1 MKIIGVTGG
10 VGAGKSTVLEILKE
24 EYGAGILTADE
35 IGRELME
42 PEGACFAQVR
52 DVFGEGVIRQDG
64 TLDRRKIASMVFRDR
79 AALKRLN
86 GIIHPA
92 VRKETEKR
100 LQDFEISGKDIAVIE
115 TAILFE
121 AGYEDICDVVWYVY
135 ADEETRIQRLMQ
147 SRGYGRDKCREIMA
161 NQMPDREFRRRCGA
175 VIDNS
180 GSRADTKE
188 QIASS
193 LSL

>member
-24 EYGAGILTADE
+24 DYGAGILMADE

-52 DVFGEGVIRQDG
+52 DAFGEGVMKRDG
-64 TLDRRKIASMVFRDR
+64 TLDRGKIASAVFRDQ

-92 VRKETEKR
+92 VRKETERR
-100 LQDFEISGKDIAVIE
+100 LQDLEISGKEIAVIE

-135 ADEETRIQRLMQ
+135 ADEETRIQRLMK

-161 NQMPDREFRRRCGA
+161 NQMPDSEFRRRSGV

-180 GSRADTKE
+180 GSREDIKE
-188 QIASS
+188 QIATS

>member
-10 VGAGKSTVLEILKE
+10 VGAGKSTVLEILRE
-24 EYGAGILTADE
+24 EYGAGILMADE

-42 PEGACFAQVR
+42 PGGACFAQVR
-52 DVFGEGVIRQDG
+52 DAFGEGVIKQDG
-64 TLDRRKIASMVFRDR
+64 TLDRRKIASVVFQDQT
-79 AALKRLN
+79 ALKRLN

-100 LQDFEISGKDIAVIE
+100 LQDLETSGTDIAVIE

-135 ADEETRIQRLMQ
+135 ADEETRIQRLMEG
-147 SRGYGRDKCREIMA
+147 RGYGRDKCREIMA
-161 NQMPDREFRRRCGA
+161 NQMLDNEFRKRSDA

-180 GSRADTKE
+180 GSREDTKE